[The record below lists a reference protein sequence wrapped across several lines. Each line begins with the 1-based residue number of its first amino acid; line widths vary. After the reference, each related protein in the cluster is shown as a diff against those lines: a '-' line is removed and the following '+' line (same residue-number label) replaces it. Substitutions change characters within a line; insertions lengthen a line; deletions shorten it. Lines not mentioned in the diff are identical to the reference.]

1 MAHEAETQTAQDSQE
16 PQLPQEDVQAALKP
30 ENVRQMKIA
39 MVTLATCI
47 VEALNETDEQYA
59 ARFVGLL
66 DKAFD
71 NYRNNSDAD
80 PQHVLEVIHWTREML
95 RGWNP
100 VPGCKESIF
109 GQAPEK
115 APLPAE

>member
-1 MAHEAETQTAQDSQE
+1 MADDAESQE
-16 PQLPQEDVQAALKP
+16 PQPAQEDVQASLKP

-39 MVTLATCI
+39 MTTLAACMAG
-47 VEALNETDEQYA
+47 ALNETDSQFEQ
-59 ARFVGLL
+59 RFVKLL

-95 RGWNP
+95 SGWNP
-100 VPGCKESIF
+100 VPGSKDSIF
-109 GQAPEK
+109 GEEK
-115 APLPAE
+115 AEPEAADD